1 MILKLFKNQRPAS
14 QGLLILVALALWSFA
29 FIKSYD
35 ESGVISDSLYQW
47 LIHFI
52 EGIPFIKPG
61 AAVVLIIVQAIMIN
75 NIIIENQLIS
85 SRTYVPSLI
94 YIVLMSSMPEFL
106 KFSPGLIG
114 NFLFILMLNRLFKT
128 YREEHSNSK
137 IFDAGLYLGL
147 ASTVHFSFI
156 LMLVFG
162 WLSLAI
168 LRSFSWRESLVLA
181 VGALVPYSFI
191 FTYYYAFGDLQ
202 NLADH
207 FVLFESIRVYQN
219 ISLPVNYSPLLIA
232 FVGLILLASKTV
244 FLEWRISVVR
254 VKKLMSTL
262 TLFAGLVLLF
272 SGLDISFCIALAIP
286 LCVYLSNY
294 FINTQKK
301 LVAEGSFLLLLI
313 SIVYLHIVTL

>member
-47 LIHFI
+47 LIHLI

-75 NIIIENQLIS
+75 NIIIENRLIS

-128 YREEHSNSK
+128 YRDDHSNSK

-147 ASTVHFSFI
+147 ASTVDFSFI

-191 FTYYYAFGDLQ
+191 FTYYYVLGDLQ
-202 NLADH
+202 NLAGH
-207 FVLFESIRVYQN
+207 FVLFDSIRVYQN
-219 ISLPVNYSPLLIA
+219 ISLPVQYFPLLIA

-244 FLEWRISVVR
+244 FLEWRIGVVK

-262 TLFAGLVLLF
+262 TLFSGLVLLF
-272 SGLDISFCIALAIP
+272 SSLDISFCIALAIP

-294 FINTQKK
+294 FINAQRK